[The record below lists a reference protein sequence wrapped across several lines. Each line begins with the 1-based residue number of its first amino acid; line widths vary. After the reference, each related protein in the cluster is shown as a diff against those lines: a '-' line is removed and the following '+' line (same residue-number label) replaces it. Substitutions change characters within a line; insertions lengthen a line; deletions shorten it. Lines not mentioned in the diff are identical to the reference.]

1 MEVCSASGEVR
12 DMEESVS
19 QLIDLALNEDIGSG
33 DVTSEYFVPQERR
46 SRAFLNAREEGVVA
60 GTEVAAEV
68 FRRVDPETKVKILLR
83 DGARIFPG
91 ALIMEIEGSSRS
103 VLTAERVALNFMQRL
118 SGVATLT
125 SRFVALVSGTT
136 AKVLD
141 TRKTTPGWRLLEK
154 EAVLAGGGTNHRM
167 GLYDRAMVKDNH
179 LVAEGKLAFLQQAI
193 ARLKEEKP
201 GVEVEL
207 EADNLSQVESFLGL
221 EGVDHILLDNMTL
234 DELRQAIEMR
244 KGKQPWLEASGGVN
258 LTTIAEI
265 AKTGVDFVSVGAVT
279 HSAVGLDLGLDFAE
293 ENED

>member
-1 MEVCSASGEVR
+1 
-12 DMEESVS
+12 MEESVS

-68 FRRVDPETKVKILLR
+68 FRRVDPETKVKILLP

-193 ARLKEEKP
+193 ARFKEEKP

-258 LTTIAEI
+258 LTTIVEI
-265 AKTGVDFVSVGAVT
+265 AKTGVDFISVGAVT

>member
-1 MEVCSASGEVR
+1 
-12 DMEESVS
+12 MEESVS

-68 FRRVDPETKVKILLR
+68 FRRVDPETKVKILLP

-244 KGKQPWLEASGGVN
+244 KGKQPWLEASGSVN

-265 AKTGVDFVSVGAVT
+265 AKTGVDFISVGAVT